1 MSFELFSMGT
11 APTLRSDGTEE
22 PIGGIS
28 DKISN
33 MISSAYNKL
42 TGRKSSDNIKTSN
55 ETQEKDVPSTQ
66 NLMPPPTPA
75 PPPVPPPMT
84 TTKTNSEGIVG
95 KFMNKINRAYDKITD
110 GKSKN
115 NDEEV
120 KKAKDRLKW
129 AWDNKGE
136 IFKTGGEIAEAIGEA
151 TDNKYLKAGA
161 KTMNTIGNGFE
172 RIENKDR
179 EKELKMKLGDLNRDI
194 LGNYYLNYLNYPR
207 IHYSRKPASY
217 KIYRNKKYFIKR
229 RRKTRR

>member
-1 MSFELFSMGT
+1 MSFELFSVGSP
-11 APTLRSDGTEE
+11 PTLRSDGTEE

-33 MISSAYNKL
+33 MISNAYNKL
-42 TGRKSSDNIKTSN
+42 TGRKSSEEPPPFAK
-55 ETQEKDVPSTQ
+55 QASTPQ
-66 NLMPPPTPA
+66 AMPPPTPA

-217 KIYRNKKYFIKR
+217 KIYRNKKYVIKR

>member
-1 MSFELFSMGT
+1 MSFELFSVGSP
-11 APTLRSDGTEE
+11 PTLRSDGTEE

-33 MISSAYNKL
+33 MISNAYNKL
-42 TGRKSSDNIKTSN
+42 TGRKSSEEPPPFAKQASAPQAI
-55 ETQEKDVPSTQ
+55 
-66 NLMPPPTPA
+66 PPPTPA

-217 KIYRNKKYFIKR
+217 KIYRNKKYAIKR
-229 RRKTRR
+229 RRKARR